1 MMSKMSGRARI
12 GLIFHIAPNAIMS
25 LSVHHSIYCG
35 TKRGH
40 VKTKT
45 SLVNLSAE
53 VLCSRLQCILAHIL
67 GYQTGPHLYWGL
79 GLGLVLLFCFQSP
92 LHKEICCLVIP
103 RCVKGF
109 GGISTPR
116 LFSSHRVN
124 AASSGLST
132 HMCKAFSEWSYC
144 LAEASHVAGH

>member
-1 MMSKMSGRARI
+1 MDFSHCPKCYHVTVSSPQHLLWNKKRTRKNQNKPGEPQRWGPLQPPAM
-12 GLIFHIAPNAIMS
+12 HISP
-25 LSVHHSIYCG
+25 YPG
-35 TKRGH
+35 
-40 VKTKT
+40 
-45 SLVNLSAE
+45 
-53 VLCSRLQCILAHIL
+53 LAHIL

-109 GGISTPR
+109 GGISTPG